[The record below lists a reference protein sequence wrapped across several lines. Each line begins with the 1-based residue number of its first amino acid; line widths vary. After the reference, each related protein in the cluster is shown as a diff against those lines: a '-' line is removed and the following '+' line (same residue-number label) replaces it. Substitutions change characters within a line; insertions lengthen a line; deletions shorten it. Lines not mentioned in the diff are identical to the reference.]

1 MLEYCATEVRI
12 PAGGAQKLILIV
24 QRGGRG
30 EFVLEEFFNSAELW
44 KRKLAVS
51 VGRRGDLF
59 A

>member
-30 EFVLEEFFNSAELW
+30 EFVLEKFFNSAELG
-44 KRKLAVS
+44 KT
-51 VGRRGDLF
+51 
-59 A
+59 